1 MNEIGIILISH
12 GQFAKYAMDSAQ
24 MIVGKQENYEV
35 VSVTDDKNLED
46 VIEEV
51 KLAYGKVKNERE
63 VLILADIF
71 GGTPSNSSLRILLE
85 GADVV
90 IYTGFNLPILL
101 ELLLSRDL
109 PIKVINEK
117 LEEISKESFIN
128 LNEKIKKQDSQ
139 EEFSL

>member
-109 PIKVINEK
+109 PIKVINKK